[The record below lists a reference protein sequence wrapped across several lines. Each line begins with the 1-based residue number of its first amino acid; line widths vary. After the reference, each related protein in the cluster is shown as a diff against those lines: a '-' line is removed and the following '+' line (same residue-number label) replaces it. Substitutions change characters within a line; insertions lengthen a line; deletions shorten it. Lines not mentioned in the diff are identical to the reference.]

1 MTTELDLP
9 LLPSAEQIRRREFA
23 SVRRGYDP
31 DQVRDFLF
39 QIAEQVKLLEG
50 ELAEAKLQVEAL
62 PPQAAEPAP
71 AEPQE
76 DPYERIA
83 QRFKELMASADQ
95 ESERIVAEAGTKA
108 EQMLEAARGE
118 ADSIKLDAQAHAE
131 EARQQGSEF
140 LAKAQEESERVLSG
154 LAARRRDLAR
164 QIEEM
169 HARLLAAAR
178 NLEFALGADAPR
190 SERAASGDHVER
202 YEDMLGD
209 ELDADL
215 PSLDLNFEDEDAA
228 SAEGSSG

>member
-1 MTTELDLP
+1 MTTDLDLP

-39 QIAEQVKLLEG
+39 QIAEQVKVLEA
-50 ELAEAKLQVEAL
+50 ELTEAKLQLEAAPQETAEQA
-62 PPQAAEPAP
+62 PPEPR
-71 AEPQE
+71 E
-76 DPYERIA
+76 DPYERVA
-83 QRFKELMASADQ
+83 QRFKDLMASADQ
-95 ESERIVAEAGTKA
+95 EAERIVSEAGEKA
-108 EQMLEAARGE
+108 EQMLESARAE
-118 ADSIKLDAQAHAE
+118 ADRIKVDAQAHAE
-131 EARQQGSEF
+131 ESRHQGSEF

-178 NLEFALGADAPR
+178 NLEFAMGGDRPR
-190 SERAASGDHVER
+190 GGQAESDHVDR
-202 YEDMLGD
+202 YEDMLGE

-215 PSLDLNFEDEDAA
+215 PSLDLDFEDEDAP
-228 SAEGSSG
+228 SAGEAAG

>member
-39 QIAEQVKLLEG
+39 QIAEQVKALEG
-50 ELAEAKLQVEAL
+50 EVAEAKLQLEAA
-62 PPQAAEPAP
+62 PAEAPAP

-76 DPYERIA
+76 DPYERVA

-95 ESERIVAEAGTKA
+95 EAERIVAEASAKA
-108 EQMLEAARGE
+108 EQMIESARAE
-118 ADSIKLDAQAHAE
+118 ADRIKVDAQAHAE
-131 EARQQGSEF
+131 EARQQGSEI
-140 LAKAQEESERVLSG
+140 LAKAQEESDRVLSG
-154 LAARRRDLAR
+154 LASRRRDLAR

-169 HARLLAAAR
+169 HGRLLAAAR
-178 NLEFALGADAPR
+178 NLEFALGSDAPKG
-190 SERAASGDHVER
+190 EQVAAEDHVDR

-209 ELDADL
+209 DLDANL
-215 PSLDLNFEDEDAA
+215 PSLDLDFEDEDAP
-228 SAEGSSG
+228 SAGEAAG

>member
-1 MTTELDLP
+1 MTDLDLP
-9 LLPSAEQIRRREFA
+9 LVPSADQIRRREFA
-23 SVRRGYDP
+23 TVRRGYDP

-39 QIAEQVKLLEG
+39 QIAEQVKGLEG
-50 ELAEAKLQVEAL
+50 ELAEAKLQLETAPEV
-62 PPQAAEPAP
+62 AAPA

-76 DPYERIA
+76 DPYERVA
-83 QRFKELMASADQ
+83 QRFKDLLASADQ
-95 ESERIVAEAGTKA
+95 EAERIVAEAGTKA
-108 EQMLEAARGE
+108 EQMLEAARSE

-190 SERAASGDHVER
+190 SERTGDADHVER
-202 YEDMLGD
+202 YEDMLSD

-215 PSLDLNFEDEDAA
+215 PSLDLNFEDEDAT
-228 SAEGSSG
+228 SADGTSG

>member
-1 MTTELDLP
+1 MTTDLDLP

-39 QIAEQVKLLEG
+39 QIAEQVKVLEG
-50 ELAEAKLQVEAL
+50 ELSEARLQLETAPEIAEQ
-62 PPQAAEPAP
+62 AP

-76 DPYERIA
+76 DPYERVA

-95 ESERIVAEAGTKA
+95 EAERIVSEAGEKA
-108 EQMLEAARGE
+108 EQMLEAARAE
-118 ADSIKLDAQAHAE
+118 ADRIKVDAQAHAE
-131 EARQQGSEF
+131 EARHQGNEF
-140 LAKAQEESERVLSG
+140 LAKAQEESERVLNG

-178 NLEFALGADAPR
+178 NLEFALGGERPRGDRAD
-190 SERAASGDHVER
+190 GDHVDR
-202 YEDMLGD
+202 YEDMLGE

-215 PSLDLNFEDEDAA
+215 PSLDLDFDDEDAP
-228 SAEGSSG
+228 SAGEATT